1 MGRGLGG
8 VGSEVLGLAVR
19 AGAVEGEITGGV
31 AAGELGDVVADLR
44 RGGDRLDRSRG
55 VGRGR
60 AVTTGSQGGS
70 GQGEAGKRRGAAA
83 THTGD
88 GSHRAEYSFGDP
100 KLGKLRRSF
109 LLHTEGDDDGPGC
122 YAGPVRVVR

>member
-1 MGRGLGG
+1 M
-8 VGSEVLGLAVR
+8 
-19 AGAVEGEITGGV
+19 
-31 AAGELGDVVADLR
+31 
-44 RGGDRLDRSRG
+44 
-55 VGRGR
+55 
-60 AVTTGSQGGS
+60 TTGSQGGS

-122 YAGPVRVVR
+122 YAGPVREVR